1 MAHDQGVLEALAVL
15 ILKCV
20 NHRVCKG
27 HGEKRNWGE
36 VLTLIL
42 KKEEKIMKKW
52 TIGLIMMAVALA
64 FTLGPI
70 ANNVSAADVI
80 KWGVL
85 IDLSGPTSDWG
96 KNQVKGQLDAMRWVN
111 ENGGINGK
119 ELKLIVVDDG
129 YKVPRGVAGYNRL
142 VDSEKVLGLYI
153 QSTGT
158 TMTLIKK
165 IVADGVA
172 TIAASFTSKFQN
184 PKKTPFSFFV
194 SPSYGTMGR
203 ISLKW
208 IRDNWKDKSRNPR
221 ICYLYPDNKYGR
233 DILNVCK
240 DYAKKIGVDVG
251 PDQVINWP
259 TKDATVQLTNMT
271 RYNPDFAYITST
283 AMNGAVILKNAKAL
297 GIKTKFI
304 SNIRNFEESI
314 ITLSGG
320 AAEGTYGVHPI
331 APYGAP
337 VPGMKKV
344 VETHEKWHP
353 GETGTNV
360 YVEGWVNILG
370 VTEALKT
377 ADKAGDLTPSGI
389 RNAFE
394 KFKDFDTGGLAPPL
408 TFTSTDHRG
417 SMAAK
422 IYEIKGGKMV
432 DVSGWVELPRDME
445 YFGK

>member
-1 MAHDQGVLEALAVL
+1 MKKRTIAFAVL
-15 ILKCV
+15 AMLFCMGIWAT
-20 NHRVCKG
+20 N
-27 HGEKRNWGE
+27 
-36 VLTLIL
+36 
-42 KKEEKIMKKW
+42 
-52 TIGLIMMAVALA
+52 A
-64 FTLGPI
+64 
-70 ANNVSAADVI
+70 VSADKI

-96 KNQVKGQLDAMRWVN
+96 KNQVKGQLDAARWVN

-119 ELKLIVVDDG
+119 ELELIVIDDG

-165 IVADGVA
+165 IVKDGVV

-184 PKKTPFSFFV
+184 PAKTPFSFFV

-203 ISLKW
+203 IAIKW
-208 IRDNWKDKSRNPR
+208 IRDSWKDKSRNPKL
-221 ICYLYPDNKYGR
+221 CFLYPDNKYGR

-259 TKDATVQLTNMT
+259 TKDATPQLMNMK
-271 RYNPDFAYITST
+271 RYNPDYAYITST

-304 SNIRNFEESI
+304 SNIRNFEETL

-320 AAEGTYGVHPI
+320 AANGTYGVHPI
-331 APYGAP
+331 APYGAD

-344 VETHEKWHP
+344 VESNEKWHK
-353 GETGTNV
+353 GEMGTNV
-360 YVEGWVNILG
+360 YVEGWVNILA
-370 VTEALKT
+370 VTNALRM
-377 ADKAGDLTPSGI
+377 ADKAGKLTPVGI
-389 RNAFE
+389 REAFE
-394 KFKDFDTGGLAPPL
+394 QFKGFETGGLAPPL
-408 TFTSTDHRG
+408 TFTKTDHRA

-422 IYEIKGGKMV
+422 IYEVKNDKIEAITTWI
-432 DVSGWVELPRDME
+432 DLPRDKT

>member
-1 MAHDQGVLEALAVL
+1 
-15 ILKCV
+15 
-20 NHRVCKG
+20 
-27 HGEKRNWGE
+27 
-36 VLTLIL
+36 
-42 KKEEKIMKKW
+42 MKKRTIVFAIVAVAFIL
-52 TIGLIMMAVALA
+52 TIGLS
-64 FTLGPI
+64 TS
-70 ANNVSAADVI
+70 NVVAADEI

-111 ENGGINGK
+111 EHGGINGK
-119 ELKLIVVDDG
+119 KLKLIVIDDG

-142 VDSEKVLGLYI
+142 VDSEKVLGLYV

-172 TIAASFTSKFQN
+172 TIAASFTSKFQY

-203 ISLKW
+203 ITLKW
-208 IRDNWKDKSRNPR
+208 IKDNWKDKSRNPK
-221 ICYLYPDNKYGR
+221 ICFLYPDNKYGR
-233 DILNVCK
+233 DILKVCK
-240 DYAKKIGVDVG
+240 DYAKEIGVDVG

-259 TKDATVQLTNMT
+259 TKDATVQLTNMK
-271 RYNPDFAYITST
+271 RYDPDFAYITST

-297 GIKTKFI
+297 GLRTKFI
-304 SNIRNFEESI
+304 SNIRNFEESL

-344 VETHEKWHP
+344 VEAHEKWHP
-353 GETGTNV
+353 GEKGTNV

-370 VTEALKT
+370 VTEALKM
-377 ADKAGDLTPSGI
+377 ADKGGDLTPSGI

-408 TFTSTDHRG
+408 TFTATDHRA
-417 SMAAK
+417 SMGAK
-422 IYEIKGGKMV
+422 IYEIKDGKMV
-432 DVSGWVELPRDME
+432 DVSGWIKLPRDMV

>member
-1 MAHDQGVLEALAVL
+1 MKKRTIVFTVLAMFFCMGVLATNA
-15 ILKCV
+15 
-20 NHRVCKG
+20 
-27 HGEKRNWGE
+27 
-36 VLTLIL
+36 
-42 KKEEKIMKKW
+42 
-52 TIGLIMMAVALA
+52 
-64 FTLGPI
+64 
-70 ANNVSAADVI
+70 VSADKI

-96 KNQVKGQLDAMRWVN
+96 KNQVKGQLDAARWVN

-119 ELKLIVVDDG
+119 KLELIVIDDG

-142 VDSEKVLGLYI
+142 VDSENVLGLYI

-165 IVADGVA
+165 IVKDGVV

-184 PKKTPFSFFV
+184 PAKTPFSFFV

-203 ISLKW
+203 IAIKW
-208 IRDNWKDKSRNPR
+208 IKDSWKDTSRNPKL
-221 ICYLYPDNKYGR
+221 CFLYPDNKYGR

-259 TKDATVQLTNMT
+259 TKDATPQLMNMK
-271 RYNPDFAYITST
+271 RYNPDYAYITST

-304 SNIRNFEESI
+304 SNIRNFEETLI
-314 ITLSGG
+314 KLSGG
-320 AAEGTYGVHPI
+320 AANGTYGVHPI
-331 APYGAP
+331 APYGAQ

-344 VETHEKWHP
+344 VESNEKWHK
-353 GETGTNV
+353 GEMGTNV
-360 YVEGWVNILG
+360 YVEGWVNILA
-370 VTEALKT
+370 VTNALRM
-377 ADKAGDLTPSGI
+377 ADKAGKLTPVGI
-389 RNAFE
+389 REAFE
-394 KFKDFDTGGLAPPL
+394 QFRGFETGGLAPPL
-408 TFTSTDHRG
+408 TFTKTDHRA

-422 IYEIKGGKMV
+422 IYEVKNDKIEAITTWI
-432 DVSGWVELPRDME
+432 DLPRDNT

>member
-1 MAHDQGVLEALAVL
+1 
-15 ILKCV
+15 
-20 NHRVCKG
+20 
-27 HGEKRNWGE
+27 
-36 VLTLIL
+36 
-42 KKEEKIMKKW
+42 MKKGKTGFAIAVMVLALSLW
-52 TIGLIMMAVALA
+52 AMPSMA
-64 FTLGPI
+64 I
-70 ANNVSAADVI
+70 AADEI

-111 ENGGINGK
+111 EHGGINGK
-119 ELKLIVVDDG
+119 KLKLIVIDDG

-142 VDSEKVLGLYI
+142 VDSEKVIGLYV

-158 TMTLIKK
+158 TMTLAKK
-165 IVADGVA
+165 IVSDGVA

-203 ISLKW
+203 IALKW
-208 IRDNWKDKSRNPR
+208 IRDTWKDNTRNPK

-233 DILNVCK
+233 DILAVCK

-259 TKDATVQLTNMT
+259 TKDATVQLTNMS
-271 RYNPDFAYITST
+271 RYDPDYAFITST

-297 GIKTKFI
+297 GLRTKFI
-304 SNIRNFEESI
+304 SNIRNFEESLI
-314 ITLSGG
+314 KLSGG

-337 VPGMKKV
+337 VPGMKKII
-344 VETHEKWHP
+344 ETHDKWHP

-360 YVEGWVNILG
+360 YVEGWVNILS
-370 VTEALKT
+370 VSEALKG

-394 KFKDFDTGGLAPPL
+394 QFKGFDTGGLAPPL
-408 TFTSTDHRG
+408 TFTSTDHRAA
-417 SMAAK
+417 MAAK

-432 DVSGWVELPRDME
+432 DVSGWVELARDME

>member
-1 MAHDQGVLEALAVL
+1 
-15 ILKCV
+15 
-20 NHRVCKG
+20 
-27 HGEKRNWGE
+27 
-36 VLTLIL
+36 
-42 KKEEKIMKKW
+42 MKKW
-52 TIGLIMMAVALA
+52 TLVIVCLAIAVALS
-64 FTLGPI
+64 FGPLPNH
-70 ANNVSAADVI
+70 AGAADVI

-96 KNQVKGQLDAMRWVN
+96 KNQIKGQLDAMRWVN
-111 ENGGINGK
+111 EHGGINGK
-119 ELKLIVVDDG
+119 ELKLIVIDDG

-142 VDSEKVLGLYI
+142 VDSEKVIGLYV

-165 IVADGVA
+165 IVNDGVA
-172 TIAASFTSKFQN
+172 TIAASFTSKLQN

-208 IRDNWKDKSRNPR
+208 IRTTWKDSSRNPK

-233 DILNVCK
+233 DILNVNK
-240 DYAKKIGVDVG
+240 DYAKKIGVEVG

-271 RYNPDFAYITST
+271 RYNPDYAYITST

-297 GIKTKFI
+297 GLKTKFI
-304 SNIRNFEESI
+304 SSIRNFEESL

-320 AAEGTYGVHPI
+320 AAEGSYGVHPI
-331 APYGAP
+331 APYGAD

-344 VETHEKWHP
+344 VESHEKWHP
-353 GETGTNV
+353 GEMGTNV
-360 YVEGWVNILG
+360 YVEGWVNILA
-370 VTEALKT
+370 VTEALKM

-394 KFKDFDTGGLAPPL
+394 KFRNFSTGGLAPPL

-422 IYEIKGGKMV
+422 IYQIQGGKMV

>member
-1 MAHDQGVLEALAVL
+1 
-15 ILKCV
+15 
-20 NHRVCKG
+20 
-27 HGEKRNWGE
+27 
-36 VLTLIL
+36 
-42 KKEEKIMKKW
+42 MKKW
-52 TIGLIMMAVALA
+52 TIGFIMVTVALA

-70 ANNVSAADVI
+70 ANNANAADVI

-158 TMTLIKK
+158 TMTLAKK

-172 TIAASFTSKFQN
+172 TIAASFIAVVQDPAKF
-184 PKKTPFSFFV
+184 PFSYYV
-194 SPSYGTMGR
+194 SPSYNAMGR
-203 ISLKW
+203 IALKW
-208 IRDNWKDKSRNPR
+208 IKDNWKDNSRNPK

-233 DILNVCK
+233 CILATTK

-304 SNIRNFEESI
+304 SNIRNFEESL

-344 VETHEKWHP
+344 VESHDKWHP

-370 VTEALKT
+370 VTEALKI

-394 KFKDFDTGGLAPPL
+394 QFKDFDTGGLAPPL
-408 TFTSTDHRG
+408 TFTSKDHRA

>member
-1 MAHDQGVLEALAVL
+1 MKKFMIGTAVMVITLA
-15 ILKCV
+15 
-20 NHRVCKG
+20 
-27 HGEKRNWGE
+27 
-36 VLTLIL
+36 LTL
-42 KKEEKIMKKW
+42 
-52 TIGLIMMAVALA
+52 G
-64 FTLGPI
+64 FTSGN
-70 ANNVSAADVI
+70 ANAADVI

-96 KNQVKGQLDAMRWVN
+96 KNQIKGQLDAMRWIN
-111 ENGGINGK
+111 EHGGINGK
-119 ELKLIVVDDG
+119 ELKLIVIDDG
-129 YKVPRGVAGYNRL
+129 YNVPRGVAGYNRL

-158 TMTLIKK
+158 TKTLIKK
-165 IVADGVA
+165 IVSDGVA

-184 PKKTPFSFFV
+184 PAKTPFSFFV

-208 IRDNWKDKSRNPR
+208 IKDNWKDTSRNPK

-240 DYAKKIGVDVG
+240 EYAKEIGVDVG

-259 TKDATVQLTNMT
+259 TKDATVQLMNMK
-271 RYNPDFAYITST
+271 RYDPDFAFITST
-283 AMNGAVILKNAKAL
+283 AMNGAVILKNARSL
-297 GIKTKFI
+297 GIRTKFI
-304 SNIRNFEESI
+304 SNIRNFEETLI
-314 ITLSGG
+314 DLSGG

-337 VPGMKKV
+337 VPGMKKIV
-344 VETHEKWHP
+344 KVHEKWHP
-353 GETGTNV
+353 GEKGTNV
-360 YVEGWVNILG
+360 YVEGWVNILS
-370 VTEALKT
+370 VSEALRM
-377 ADKAGDLTPSGI
+377 ADKAGNLTPAGI
-389 RNAFE
+389 RDAFE

-408 TFTSTDHRG
+408 TFTGTDHRA

-422 IYEIKGGKMV
+422 IYEIKNNKLV
-432 DVSGWVELPRDME
+432 DVSGFIELPRDMK

>member
-1 MAHDQGVLEALAVL
+1 
-15 ILKCV
+15 
-20 NHRVCKG
+20 
-27 HGEKRNWGE
+27 
-36 VLTLIL
+36 
-42 KKEEKIMKKW
+42 MKKW
-52 TIGLIMMAVALA
+52 TTGCAIVVFALA
-64 FTLGPI
+64 LILGGGPGSSL
-70 ANNVSAADVI
+70 ASAAKGEI

-96 KNQVKGQLDAMRWVN
+96 KNQLKGQLDAMRWVN
-111 ENGGINGK
+111 EHGGINGK
-119 ELKLIVVDDG
+119 NLKLIVIDDG

-142 VDSEKVLGLYI
+142 VDSEKVLGLYV

-184 PKKTPFSFFV
+184 PQKTPFSFFV
-194 SPSYGTMGR
+194 SPSYATMGR

-208 IRDNWKDKSRNPR
+208 IRDNWKDKSRNPK

-259 TKDATVQLTNMT
+259 TRDATVQLTNMK
-271 RYNPDFAYITST
+271 RYDPDFAYITST
-283 AMNGAVILKNAKAL
+283 AMNGAVILKNARAL
-297 GIKTKFI
+297 GIRTKFI
-304 SNIRNFEESI
+304 SNIRNFEESL

-344 VETHEKWHP
+344 VESHERWHK
-353 GETGTNV
+353 GGKGTNV
-360 YVEGWVNILG
+360 YVEGWVNILT
-370 VTEALKT
+370 VTEALKM
-377 ADKAGDLTPSGI
+377 ADKAGKLTPAGI
-389 RNAFE
+389 RDAFE
-394 KFKDFDTGGLAPPL
+394 RFRDFTTGGLAPPL
-408 TFTSTDHRG
+408 TFTAKDHRG
-417 SMAAK
+417 SMSAK

-432 DVSGWVELPRDME
+432 DVSGWVTLPRDWE

>member
-1 MAHDQGVLEALAVL
+1 MED
-15 ILKCV
+15 KM
-20 NHRVCKG
+20 
-27 HGEKRNWGE
+27 KRNWT
-36 VLTLIL
+36 V
-42 KKEEKIMKKW
+42 
-52 TIGLIMMAVALA
+52 GLAIVAVALA
-64 FTLGPI
+64 MTFGPSI
-70 ANNVSAADVI
+70 NKVVAADVI

-111 ENGGINGK
+111 EHGGINGK
-119 ELKLIVVDDG
+119 DLKLIVIDDG

-142 VDSEKVLGLYI
+142 VDSVKVVGLYV

-165 IVADGVA
+165 IIADGVA

-203 ISLKW
+203 ITLKW
-208 IRDNWKDKSRNPR
+208 IRDNWKDTSRNPK

-233 DILNVCK
+233 DILAVCK

-259 TKDATVQLTNMT
+259 TKDATVQLMNMK
-271 RYNPDFAYITST
+271 RYDPDFAFITST
-283 AMNGAVILKNAKAL
+283 AMNGAVILKNAKSL
-297 GIKTKFI
+297 GLRTKFI
-304 SNIRNFEESI
+304 SNIRNFEETL

-337 VPGMKKV
+337 VPGMKKLV
-344 VETHEKWHP
+344 KVHEKWHP
-353 GETGTNV
+353 GEKGTNV
-360 YVEGWVNILG
+360 YVEGWVNILS
-370 VTEALKT
+370 VSEALRN
-377 ADKAGDLTPSGI
+377 ADKAGNLTPSGI
-389 RNAFE
+389 RDAFE
-394 KFKDFDTGGLAPPL
+394 QFKGFDTGGLAPPL
-408 TFTSTDHRG
+408 TFTAKDHRA

-422 IYEIKGGKMV
+422 IYEIKGDKMV
-432 DVSGWVELPRDME
+432 DISGWVELARDWE

>member
-1 MAHDQGVLEALAVL
+1 
-15 ILKCV
+15 
-20 NHRVCKG
+20 
-27 HGEKRNWGE
+27 
-36 VLTLIL
+36 
-42 KKEEKIMKKW
+42 MKKW
-52 TIGLIMMAVALA
+52 IIG
-64 FTLGPI
+64 FTLSVFVLAMFLGAAPDN
-70 ANNVSAADVI
+70 ARAADVI

-111 ENGGINGK
+111 EHGGINGK
-119 ELKLIVVDDG
+119 ELKLIVIDDG

-142 VDSEKVLGLYI
+142 VDSEKVIGLYI

-158 TMTLIKK
+158 TMTLAKK

-184 PKKTPFSFFV
+184 PAKTPFSFFV

-203 ISLKW
+203 IALKW
-208 IRDNWKDKSRNPR
+208 VRTTWKDSSRNPK
-221 ICYLYPDNKYGR
+221 ICYLYPDNNYGR
-233 DILNVCK
+233 DILDVNK
-240 DYAKKIGVDVG
+240 NYAKKIGVDVG

-259 TKDATVQLTNMT
+259 TKDATVQLTNMS
-271 RYNPDFAYITST
+271 RYDPDYAYITST

-297 GIKTKFI
+297 GLRTKFI
-304 SNIRNFEESI
+304 SNIRNFEESL

-320 AAEGTYGVHPI
+320 AAEGSYGVHPI

-344 VETHEKWHP
+344 VESHEKWHP
-353 GETGTNV
+353 GEQGTNV
-360 YVEGWVNILG
+360 YVEGWVNILA
-370 VTEALKT
+370 VSEALKL
-377 ADKAGDLTPSGI
+377 ADKAGNLSPSGI

-394 KFKDFDTGGLAPPL
+394 TFKNFSTGGLAPPL
-408 TFTSTDHRG
+408 TFTKTDHRA

-422 IYEIKGGKMV
+422 MYEVKGDKFIA
-432 DVSGWVELPRDME
+432 VSDWIELPRDQE

>member
-1 MAHDQGVLEALAVL
+1 
-15 ILKCV
+15 
-20 NHRVCKG
+20 
-27 HGEKRNWGE
+27 
-36 VLTLIL
+36 
-42 KKEEKIMKKW
+42 MKKW
-52 TIGLIMMAVALA
+52 TIGFIMVTVALA

-129 YKVPRGVAGYNRL
+129 YKVPKGVAGYNRL

-158 TMTLIKK
+158 TMTLAKK

-172 TIAASFTSKFQN
+172 TIAASFIAVVQN
-184 PKKTPFSFFV
+184 PAKFPFSYYV
-194 SPSYGTMGR
+194 SPSYNAMGR
-203 ISLKW
+203 IALKW
-208 IRDNWKDKSRNPR
+208 IRDNWKDKSRNPK

-233 DILNVCK
+233 CILPSCK

-259 TKDATVQLTNMT
+259 TKDATVQLTNMS

-297 GIKTKFI
+297 GLKTKFI
-304 SNIRNFEESI
+304 SNIRNFEESL

-320 AAEGTYGVHPI
+320 AAEGTYGVHPF

-344 VETHEKWHP
+344 VESHKKWHP

-370 VTEALKT
+370 VTEALKI

-389 RNAFE
+389 RDAFE

-408 TFTSTDHRG
+408 TFTSKDHRA

-432 DVSGWVELPRDME
+432 DVSGWVKLPRDME

>member
-1 MAHDQGVLEALAVL
+1 M
-15 ILKCV
+15 
-20 NHRVCKG
+20 
-27 HGEKRNWGE
+27 KR
-36 VLTLIL
+36 
-42 KKEEKIMKKW
+42 W
-52 TIGLIMMAVALA
+52 TILIAILAIAVV
-64 FTLGPI
+64 FSGGPLLNQ
-70 ANNVSAADVI
+70 AAAADVI

-119 ELKLIVVDDG
+119 ELQLIVIDDG

-142 VDSEKVLGLYI
+142 VGSEKVLGLYI

-158 TMTLIKK
+158 TMTLAKK

-172 TIAASFTSKFQN
+172 TIAASFIGVFQDPSKY
-184 PKKTPFSFFV
+184 PFSFYM
-194 SPSYGTMGR
+194 SPSYNDMAR
-203 ISLKW
+203 IALKW
-208 IRDNWKDKSRNPR
+208 IRTTWQDSSRKPK
-221 ICYLYPDNKYGR
+221 ICYLYPDNTYGR
-233 DILNVCK
+233 AILETSN
-240 DYAKKIGVDVG
+240 DYAKKIGVEVG

-259 TKDATVQLTNMT
+259 TKDATVQLTNMS
-271 RYNPDFAYITST
+271 RYNPDYAYITST

-297 GIKTKFI
+297 GLSTKFI
-304 SNIRNFEESI
+304 SNIRNFEESL

-344 VETHEKWHP
+344 VGSHEEWHP
-353 GETGTNV
+353 GEEGTNV
-360 YVEGWVNILG
+360 YVEGWVNILC
-370 VTEALKT
+370 VAEALKM
-377 ADKAGDLTPSGI
+377 ADKAGNLTPAGI
-389 RNAFE
+389 RDAFE
-394 KFKDFDTGGLAPPL
+394 QFRNFETGGLAPPL
-408 TFTSTDHRG
+408 TFTKEDHRG

-432 DVSGWVELPRDME
+432 DISDWIELPRDME

>member
-1 MAHDQGVLEALAVL
+1 
-15 ILKCV
+15 
-20 NHRVCKG
+20 
-27 HGEKRNWGE
+27 
-36 VLTLIL
+36 
-42 KKEEKIMKKW
+42 MKKW
-52 TIGLIMMAVALA
+52 TILIAILA
-64 FTLGPI
+64 ITVVFSGGPLS
-70 ANNVSAADVI
+70 NQVTAADVI

-119 ELKLIVVDDG
+119 ELQLIVIDDG

-158 TMTLIKK
+158 TMTLAKK

-172 TIAASFTSKFQN
+172 TIAASFIGVFQDPSKY
-184 PKKTPFSFFV
+184 PFSFYM
-194 SPSYGTMGR
+194 SPSYNDMAR
-203 ISLKW
+203 IALKW
-208 IRDNWKDKSRNPR
+208 IRTTWQDSSRKPK
-221 ICYLYPDNKYGR
+221 ICYLYPDNTYGR
-233 DILNVCK
+233 AILETSN
-240 DYAKKIGVDVG
+240 DYAKKIGVEVG

-259 TKDATVQLTNMT
+259 TKDATVQLTNMS
-271 RYNPDFAYITST
+271 RYNPDYAYITST

-297 GIKTKFI
+297 GLSTKFI
-304 SNIRNFEESI
+304 SNIRNFEESL

-344 VETHEKWHP
+344 VGSHEEWHP
-353 GETGTNV
+353 GEEGTNV
-360 YVEGWVNILG
+360 YVEGWVNILC
-370 VTEALKT
+370 VAEALKM
-377 ADKAGDLTPSGI
+377 ADKAGNLTPAGI
-389 RNAFE
+389 RDAFE
-394 KFKDFDTGGLAPPL
+394 QFRNFETGGLAPPL
-408 TFTSTDHRG
+408 TFTKEDHRG

-432 DVSGWVELPRDME
+432 DISDWIELPRDME

>member
-1 MAHDQGVLEALAVL
+1 M
-15 ILKCV
+15 K
-20 NHRVCKG
+20 K
-27 HGEKRNWGE
+27 
-36 VLTLIL
+36 LTLVI
-42 KKEEKIMKKW
+42 
-52 TIGLIMMAVALA
+52 AAFALVVGISFGHLPNPA
-64 FTLGPI
+64 
-70 ANNVSAADVI
+70 AAADVI

-119 ELKLIVVDDG
+119 ELKLIVIDDG

-165 IVADGVA
+165 IVSDGVA

-184 PKKTPFSFFV
+184 PAKTPFSFFV

-203 ISLKW
+203 IALKW
-208 IRDNWKDKSRNPR
+208 VRTTWQDTSRKPKF
-221 ICYLYPDNKYGR
+221 CYLYPDNKYGR
-233 DILNVCK
+233 DILAVGK
-240 DYAKKIGVDVG
+240 DYAKKIGVEIG

-259 TKDATVQLTNMT
+259 TKDATVQLTNMN
-271 RYNPDFAYITST
+271 RFGPDFAYITST

-297 GIKTKFI
+297 GLKTKFI
-304 SNIRNFEESI
+304 SNIRNFEETL

-320 AAEGTYGVHPI
+320 AAEGSYGVHPI
-331 APYGAP
+331 APYGAE

-344 VETHEKWHP
+344 VESHEKWHP
-353 GETGTNV
+353 GEMGTNV
-360 YVEGWVNILG
+360 YVEGWVNILS
-370 VTEALKT
+370 VTEALRM

-394 KFKDFDTGGLAPPL
+394 QFRDFSTGGLAPPL
-408 TFTSTDHRG
+408 TFTKTDHRA

-422 IYEIKGGKMV
+422 MYQVQNGKFV
-432 DVSGWVELPRDME
+432 PVSDWIELPRDME

>member
-1 MAHDQGVLEALAVL
+1 M
-15 ILKCV
+15 
-20 NHRVCKG
+20 
-27 HGEKRNWGE
+27 
-36 VLTLIL
+36 
-42 KKEEKIMKKW
+42 MKKW
-52 TIGLIMMAVALA
+52 MIGFAATAFALC
-64 FTLGPI
+64 FCLGAMPTN
-70 ANNVSAADVI
+70 ATAAGEI

-96 KNQVKGQLDAMRWVN
+96 KNQIKGQLDAMRWVN
-111 ENGGINGK
+111 EHGGINGK
-119 ELKLIVVDDG
+119 KLKLIVIDDG
-129 YKVPRGVAGYNRL
+129 YKVPKGVAGYNRL
-142 VDSEKVLGLYI
+142 VDSVKVLGLYV

-203 ISLKW
+203 ITLKW
-208 IRDNWKDKSRNPR
+208 IRDNWKDKSRNPK

-233 DILNVCK
+233 DILAVCK

-259 TKDATVQLTNMT
+259 TKDATVQLTNMK
-271 RYNPDFAYITST
+271 RYDPDFAYITST

-297 GIKTKFI
+297 GLRTKFI
-304 SNIRNFEESI
+304 SNIRNFEESL

-344 VETHEKWHP
+344 VASHEAWHK
-353 GETGTNV
+353 GEKGTNV
-360 YVEGWVNILG
+360 YVEGWVNILS
-370 VTEALKT
+370 VSEALRM
-377 ADKAGDLTPSGI
+377 ADKAGDLTPAGI

-394 KFKDFDTGGLAPPL
+394 KFKNFDTGGLAPTL
-408 TFTSTDHRG
+408 TFTSTDHRA

-422 IYEIKGGKMV
+422 IYEIKKNKMV
-432 DVSGWVELPRDME
+432 DVSGWVELPRTME

>member
-1 MAHDQGVLEALAVL
+1 
-15 ILKCV
+15 
-20 NHRVCKG
+20 
-27 HGEKRNWGE
+27 
-36 VLTLIL
+36 
-42 KKEEKIMKKW
+42 MKKW
-52 TIGLIMMAVALA
+52 TIGFIMVTVALA

-158 TMTLIKK
+158 TMTLAKK

-172 TIAASFTSKFQN
+172 TIAASFIAVVQDPAKF
-184 PKKTPFSFFV
+184 PFSYYV
-194 SPSYGTMGR
+194 SPSYNAMGR
-203 ISLKW
+203 IALKW
-208 IRDNWKDKSRNPR
+208 IKDNWKDNSRNPK

-233 DILNVCK
+233 CILATTK

-304 SNIRNFEESI
+304 SNIRNFEETL

-344 VETHEKWHP
+344 VESHEKWHP

-370 VTEALKT
+370 VTEALKL

-394 KFKDFDTGGLAPPL
+394 KFKGFDTGGLAPPL
-408 TFTSTDHRG
+408 TFTSTDHRA